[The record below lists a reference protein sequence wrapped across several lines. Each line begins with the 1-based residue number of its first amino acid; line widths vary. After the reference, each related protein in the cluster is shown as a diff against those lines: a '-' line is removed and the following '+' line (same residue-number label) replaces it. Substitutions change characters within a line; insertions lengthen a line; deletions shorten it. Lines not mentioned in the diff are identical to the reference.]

1 MTTAPVPAPLPA
13 APPVRADAAGP
24 EGPVRGALT
33 ELQARRL
40 GPVRRYFAQHP
51 RAMDAVV
58 IVIYALPG
66 LLMATAASDTAIRRE
81 DVSDARIAMI
91 VAVVLGGFVLGGVAL
106 NWRRTRPVAV
116 AGTLAGLIVLSY
128 ALVGSPGTLDFA
140 LTFAAYAVAAN
151 RPPRVTWITVGVA
164 FLVVAGATL
173 AWQDDDLVDVDAT
186 VTVPAPAEGGAP
198 GTDEDVDAVES
209 PLDDSASMPAR
220 LFGVSAE
227 LAVLLIA
234 TSIGTSV
241 RNRRLHVAELVERT
255 NSLARERDQQA
266 LIAQAAERSRIAREM
281 HDVVAHSITVM
292 IALSDGANV
301 ALTRSP
307 DAARTALVELS
318 STGRSALAEMR
329 RVLGVLD
336 DDGAPMAPQ
345 PGSHDLAALVERFR
359 TAGLP
364 VEARGLGTVLPDEA
378 TLQLAV
384 HRVVAEALT
393 NALRHA
399 PGTPRVQLCLTRT
412 DEAVLVEVLDDG
424 PRGPVPD
431 AGGAGRGLIGMRER
445 AAVYGGAVEAGPRP
459 EGGWRVR
466 VTLPWTTTTEDA

>member
-1 MTTAPVPAPLPA
+1 MTTAPLPAPLPA
-13 APPVRADAAGP
+13 APPVAADAVAGDA
-24 EGPVRGALT
+24 PVRGALT

-58 IVIYALPG
+58 VVVYALPG
-66 LLMATAASDTAIRRE
+66 LLLATAASDTAIRRE
-81 DVSDARIAMI
+81 DVGDGRIAVI
-91 VAVVLGGFVLGGVAL
+91 LAVMLGGFVAGAVAL
-106 NWRRTRPVAV
+106 NWRRTRPVTV
-116 AGTLAGLIVLSY
+116 AGTLAGLVALSY
-128 ALVGSPGTLDFA
+128 ALTGSPGTLDLA
-140 LTFAAYAVAAN
+140 LTLAVYAVAAN
-151 RPPRVTWITVGVA
+151 RPPRVTWATVGIA
-164 FLVVAGATL
+164 YLVVAGSTL
-173 AWQDDDLVDVDAT
+173 AWQDDDLVEVDAA
-186 VTVPAPAEGGAP
+186 VTAPAPAGDPA
-198 GTDEDVDAVES
+198 TADVDVLAVAPT
-209 PLDDSASMPAR
+209 PLDDGASMPAR
-220 LFGVSAE
+220 VFSASAE

-255 NSLARERDQQA
+255 NALARERDQQA
-266 LIAQAAERSRIAREM
+266 QIAQAAERSRIAREM

-292 IALSDGANV
+292 IALSDGANI

-307 DAARTALVELS
+307 DAARTALGELS

-336 DDGAPMAPQ
+336 DDGAPMTPQ
-345 PGSHDLAALVERFR
+345 PGSHDLVALVERFR

-364 VEARGLGTVLPDEA
+364 VDARGLTTALPDEA
-378 TLQLAV
+378 TLQIAV

-412 DEAVLVEVLDDG
+412 ETAVVVEVLDDG